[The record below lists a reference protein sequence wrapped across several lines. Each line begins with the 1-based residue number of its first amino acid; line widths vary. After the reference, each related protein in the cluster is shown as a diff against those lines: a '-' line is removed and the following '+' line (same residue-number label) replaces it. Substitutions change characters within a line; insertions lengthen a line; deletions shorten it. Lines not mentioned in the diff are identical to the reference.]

1 MKPLLLLLALL
12 LPLQAALPSP
22 TDAAKERLE
31 TAINEVM
38 AVASRSS
45 GDRELAEDLRPV
57 LLKYISFDVLTR
69 RAVGPGWSKFT
80 EAQKQEVV
88 RMFTTL
94 TIRTYSSKIT
104 PGERP
109 VIEIKN
115 ATNPAP
121 GRVEINTSVLYQ
133 GKRTAVVY
141 RMEEAEGWRITD
153 IVIEGVSMIL
163 NYRTQ
168 FDAQFKKG
176 GANAVLRALTQTLN
190 KPQ

>member
-1 MKPLLLLLALL
+1 MNPRLLLLALL
-12 LPLQAALPSP
+12 LPLQAALPAS
-22 TDAAKERLE
+22 TDAAKQRLE
-31 TAINEVM
+31 TAVGEVL
-38 AVASRSS
+38 AVAGRASGSR
-45 GDRELAEDLRPV
+45 DLAEDLRPV
-57 LLKYISFDVLTR
+57 LLQYISFDILTR
-69 RAVGPGWSKFT
+69 RAVGPGWRQFT
-80 EAQKQEVV
+80 DPQKKTVIQL
-88 RMFTTL
+88 FTTL
-94 TIRTYSSKIT
+94 TIRTYSSKLT

-109 VIEIKN
+109 VIEFKN

-121 GRVEINTSVLYQ
+121 GRVEVHTTLLYQ
-133 GKRTAVVY
+133 GSRSEVVY

-176 GANAVLRALTQTLN
+176 GADAVIRALTQTLG